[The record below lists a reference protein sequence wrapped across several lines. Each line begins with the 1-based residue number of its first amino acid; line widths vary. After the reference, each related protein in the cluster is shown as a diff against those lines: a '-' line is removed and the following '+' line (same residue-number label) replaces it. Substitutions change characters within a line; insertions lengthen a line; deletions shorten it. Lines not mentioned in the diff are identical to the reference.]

1 MERIP
6 KIDEAF
12 ELFESIVDD
21 AIGSSAP
28 DDILI
33 RSYFSI
39 VELLINLTGTAKHAT
54 KFSEFFYVRYINKY
68 LETLL
73 KLNYIE

>member
-6 KIDEAF
+6 KIDEVF
-12 ELFESIVDD
+12 ELFESIVDE

-33 RSYFSI
+33 RSFI
-39 VELLINLTGTAKHAT
+39 L
-54 KFSEFFYVRYINKY
+54 
-68 LETLL
+68 
-73 KLNYIE
+73 